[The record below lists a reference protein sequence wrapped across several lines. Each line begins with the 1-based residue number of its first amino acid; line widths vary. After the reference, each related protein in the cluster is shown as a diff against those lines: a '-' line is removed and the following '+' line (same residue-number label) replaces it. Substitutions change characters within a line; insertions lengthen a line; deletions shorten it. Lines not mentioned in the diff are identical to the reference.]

1 MENKIDHESFLEYE
15 KKILD
20 PNITGQIRYTVDSSI
35 QSSVKY
41 DYLCEKFGKEKVDE
55 VFISMDI
62 NFLALDKHEIF
73 SRVKLEL
80 QK

>member
-1 MENKIDHESFLEYE
+1 MENKLDHESFLEYE

-35 QSSVKY
+35 QAAVKY
-41 DYLCEKFGKEKVDE
+41 DYLCDKFTKEKVDLL
-55 VFISMDI
+55 FKKMDI
-62 NFLALDKHEIF
+62 NFLDLDKHDVF
-73 SRVKLEL
+73 SLAKLEL